1 MNVSEYIKKE
11 SEKSRI
17 STLLFQKLREIID
30 NLNNIC
36 GIFAELKTDKERQ
49 QLLNYINE
57 GKDVNEEQLILTSI
71 WIAQQNNK

>member
-1 MNVSEYIKKE
+1 MSFSEYIKKE